1 MKVSIVSRY
10 KNAIPYEYKN
20 YWTNFVCVLAVQ
32 ECDCTK
38 KVAIQTDDAML
49 RVSIIHVTVVDCNE
63 IKEYY
68 IVILKYY
75 LEKIIWQSEK

>member
-1 MKVSIVSRY
+1 M
-10 KNAIPYEYKN
+10 
-20 YWTNFVCVLAVQ
+20 
-32 ECDCTK
+32 
-38 KVAIQTDDAML
+38 QTDDAML

-75 LEKIIWQSEK
+75 LKKNSKTKWEIEDKSQLGDSNSFSGCWGN

>member
-1 MKVSIVSRY
+1 MAVHVRL
-10 KNAIPYEYKN
+10 YEN
-20 YWTNFVCVLAVQ
+20 VVR
-32 ECDCTK
+32 
-38 KVAIQTDDAML
+38 QTDDAML

-75 LEKIIWQSEK
+75 LEKNSKTK